1 MCTLENPLWYSHRRA
16 SLAGKTHEGRLL
28 ALIMRG

>member
-16 SLAGKTHEGRLL
+16 SLAGKAHEERLY